1 MAVVRQWWVTE
12 TIACVLILGLLLA
25 IVTGL
30 NGCALLGSGPT
41 QAERLQNALT
51 VEEYRKALD
60 VCVDEG
66 KSAKSFAVYE
76 QCAAEADKRYGAGR

>member
-1 MAVVRQWWVTE
+1 MKAATRWYVQE
-12 TIACVLILGLLLA
+12 TIAALIALAAALLIITHCA
-25 IVTGL
+25 
-30 NGCALLGSGPT
+30 GCALLGSGPT